1 MRSHSQYPVVKRRTP
16 DARRQALSQ
25 SEFKLF
31 ATTDAG
37 MEDVL
42 FKELKQIGARH
53 VTKGDRGV
61 SFVGNLRHV
70 YKANLHLRT
79 AYRVMM
85 QLGEFDA
92 RDRDALYDGVQRVS
106 WGDHLTPD
114 QTLAV
119 DAVSHFSELSHTQF
133 ISRVVKDGVVD
144 QFRSRVGRRPSVDP
158 KNPDLKL
165 NARMLHN
172 RCTLSIDTSGERLHR
187 RGYRSDMTAKAP
199 LKETLA
205 AGILLK
211 SGFDG
216 TQPLIDPMCGSGTFL
231 IEAAL
236 IAKQIPPGL
245 LGRSFGFMHHPT
257 FDRKL
262 FKTLV
267 REAKSKI
274 RSDVDLLLV
283 GSDID
288 DEAIRDL
295 RAAASGA
302 GVDDL
307 IRTRV
312 ADLSELKGRGRG
324 MVVTNPPYG
333 ERLGE
338 IQELETLYTRLGDT
352 LKHNCAGMTAHIL
365 TGSKFLAKQIG
376 LQTKRRDILY
386 NGPIECRLLHY
397 DIY

>member
-1 MRSHSQYPVVKRRTP
+1 MKRAP
-16 DARRQALSQ
+16 SSSVIRRRPAAPRALSFSQ
-25 SEFKLF
+25 SEHRLF

-37 MEDVL
+37 LEDVL
-42 FKELKQIGARH
+42 ARELKQIGARR
-53 VTKGDRGV
+53 VAKSDRGV
-61 SFVGNLRHV
+61 AFAGGLSLI
-70 YKANLHLRT
+70 YKANLRLRT
-79 AYRVMM
+79 AYRV
-85 QLGEFDA
+85 LLELAEFEA
-92 RDRDALYDGVQRVS
+92 LDRESLYEGVLAVP
-106 WGDHLTPD
+106 WGDHMSPD

-119 DAVSHFSELSHTQF
+119 DAVSHGSDLGHTQF

-144 QFRSRVGRRPSVDP
+144 HFRSRVGRRPSVDVAA
-158 KNPDLKL
+158 PDLKL
-165 NARMLHN
+165 NARLSKN

-187 RGYRSDMTAKAP
+187 RGYRSGAFVRAP

-216 TQPLIDPMCGSGTFL
+216 TCSLIDPMCGSGTFL

-236 IAKQIPPGL
+236 IAKNIAPGL
-245 LGRSFGFMHHPT
+245 LGRSFGFVHHPS

-262 FKTLV
+262 YKDLI
-267 REAKSKI
+267 REA
-274 RSDVDLLLV
+274 RSMVRRDAEVTLV

-288 DEAIRDL
+288 REAL
-295 RAAASGA
+295 RELRTSAGGA

-307 IRTRV
+307 IRARR
-312 ADLSELKGRGRG
+312 ADIKDLPARSEG

-333 ERLGE
+333 ARLGE
-338 IQELETLYTRLGDT
+338 IQELEDLYRLIGDT
-352 LKHNCAGMTAHIL
+352 LKHRCAGMTAHIL

-376 LQTKRRDILY
+376 LRDNRRDILF

-397 DIY
+397 ELY